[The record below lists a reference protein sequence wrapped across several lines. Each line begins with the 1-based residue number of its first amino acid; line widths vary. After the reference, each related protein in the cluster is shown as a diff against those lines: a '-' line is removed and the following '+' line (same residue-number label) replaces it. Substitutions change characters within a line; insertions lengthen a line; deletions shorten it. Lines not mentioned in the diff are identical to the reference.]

1 MISRPGENEFAPYY
15 LRYISLIHEEDVL
28 PVLHSQIADLIKW
41 VTNITPDQERYR
53 YAPGKWSIREVIG
66 HIIDGE
72 RVFGYR
78 AFCFSR
84 KEAAVLPIF
93 DENKYVEMAQYGEQP
108 LIDLV
113 HEFGLVRQSNLF
125 FLSPL
130 PEATYEQA
138 GLVGNNAI
146 SVRALAYI
154 MAGHVCHHMNVL
166 RESYGISV
174 GA

>member
-1 MISRPGENEFAPYY
+1 MISRPMESEFAPYF
-15 LRYISLIHEEDVL
+15 LRYVSLVPENDLFPIL
-28 PVLHSQIADLIKW
+28 QSQITDLE
-41 VTNITPDQERYR
+41 TLAASLSSEQERYR

-84 KEAAVLPIF
+84 KETALLPIF
-93 DENKYVEMAQYGEQP
+93 DENRYVEMAQYGEQP

-113 HEFGLVRQSNLF
+113 HEFGLVRKSNLL

-130 PEATYEQA
+130 PEATCEQT

-154 MAGHVCHHMNVL
+154 MAGHVRHHMNVL
-166 RESYGISV
+166 RESYRV
-174 GA
+174 VLRP